1 MFGREREMDPPGGEE
16 GAFQDD
22 SWPQGGRNPA
32 ADVGIATTAN
42 RSRAPAAMTN
52 GPGPRTGVRIRAL
65 TECDESRA
73 ATCQLAKATPTDC
86 SGPTPEPPSRLAPE
100 PPARGGVVL
109 VPSPPHRLWG
119 AGTVGVHLGSP
130 GTENLALLGR
140 CA

>member
-42 RSRAPAAMTN
+42 RSRAPASMTN

-73 ATCQLAKATPTDC
+73 ATCQLPKALPATAVDPASTARRRKAAGRPAHRKSSVSAMDATARDRK
-86 SGPTPEPPSRLAPE
+86 STRLN
-100 PPARGGVVL
+100 
-109 VPSPPHRLWG
+109 S
-119 AGTVGVHLGSP
+119 
-130 GTENLALLGR
+130 
-140 CA
+140 